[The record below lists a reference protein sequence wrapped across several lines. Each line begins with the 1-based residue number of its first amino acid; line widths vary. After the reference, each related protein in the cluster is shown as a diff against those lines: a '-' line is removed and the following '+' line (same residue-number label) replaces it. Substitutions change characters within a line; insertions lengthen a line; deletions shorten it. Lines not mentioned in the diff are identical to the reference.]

1 MKTFLEQS
9 VFFGAILSL
18 CAYGIGIFLRKK
30 FKSPIFNPLLISVII
45 TVCVLVVGKID
56 YDAYLSSA
64 KYISYLLTPATVA
77 LAIPLY
83 EQLETLKSNPK
94 AILVGIFSGTLIS
107 LLCIFSMS
115 VLFGLSH
122 SEYISFLPKSITT
135 AIGMVLSEELGG
147 YPSITAIIIVIT
159 GVLGNVIGEFVLKV
173 FKISHPVAKGV
184 ALGTSAHAI
193 GTTKALEL
201 GRTEGAIS
209 SLSIVISGIITV
221 VFASMFANFM

>member
-9 VFFGAILSL
+9 VFFGATLSL
-18 CAYGIGIFLRKK
+18 CAYGIGCFLRKK
-30 FKSPIFNPLLISVII
+30 LKSPIFNPLLISVII

-56 YDAYLSSA
+56 YDVYLGSA

-83 EQLETLKSNPK
+83 EQLEALKSNPK
-94 AILVGIFSGTLIS
+94 AIIAGIFSGTLIS
-107 LLCIFSMS
+107 LLCILAMS
-115 VLFGLSH
+115 LMFGLSH
-122 SEYISFLPKSITT
+122 REYITFLPKSITT

-147 YPSITAIIIVIT
+147 YPAITATIIVIT
-159 GVLGNVIGEFVLKV
+159 GVFGNIIGEFVLKI

-193 GTTKALEL
+193 GTTKAMEL
-201 GRTEGAIS
+201 GRTEGAMS
-209 SLSIVISGIITV
+209 SLSIVIAGIITV
-221 VFASMFANFM
+221 VFASVFANLI

>member
-1 MKTFLEQS
+1 MNTFLEQS

-18 CAYGIGIFLRKK
+18 GAYGTGCFLRKK
-30 FKSPIFNPLLISVII
+30 LKSPIFNPLLISVII

-56 YDAYLSSA
+56 YDVYLNSA

-83 EQLETLKSNPK
+83 EQLEALKSNPK
-94 AILVGIFSGTLIS
+94 AILIGIFSGTLTS
-107 LLCIFSMS
+107 LLCIFGMS
-115 VLFGLSH
+115 ALFGLSH

-147 YPSITAIIIVIT
+147 YPSITAVIIVIT
-159 GVLGNVIGEFVLKV
+159 GVLGNVIGELVLKV
-173 FKISHPVAKGV
+173 FKISHPIAKGV
-184 ALGTSAHAI
+184 ALGTAAHAI
-193 GTTKALEL
+193 GTTKAMEL
-201 GRTEGAIS
+201 GRTEGAMS

-221 VFASMFANFM
+221 VFASVFANLI